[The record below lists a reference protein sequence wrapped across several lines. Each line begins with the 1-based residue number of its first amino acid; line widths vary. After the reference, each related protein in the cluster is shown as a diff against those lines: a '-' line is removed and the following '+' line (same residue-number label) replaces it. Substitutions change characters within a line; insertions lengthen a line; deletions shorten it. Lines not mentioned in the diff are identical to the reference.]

1 MAIVLNISDNKY
13 IGTLK
18 ATATI
23 YPGYFVTPDYSAGT
37 ASAVADGT
45 AALKNVPVVCNV
57 NNHIDEEAID
67 DSAHTVAKDEYL
79 RLHFFKVGEMLTTD
93 KFGGTYKNIKEDDT
107 FVVGSGGAI
116 EAYSE
121 GTYNMEFIVREK
133 TTLNGAEALK
143 LICVKA

>member
-67 DSAHTVAKDEYL
+67 DSAHTVASGEYL
-79 RLHFFKVGEMLTTD
+79 RLHFLKQGEMFTTD
-93 KFGGTYKNIKEDDT
+93 KFTGTYKDIKQDDT

-116 EAYSE
+116 EAYSS
-121 GTYNMEFIVREK
+121 GTYDLEFTVKEK
-133 TTLNGAEALK
+133 TTLNGANALK
-143 LICVKA
+143 LIVTKS